1 MTDAPATVCVI
12 CGAPEPF
19 GLSVCP
25 ACGGTA
31 QAVGDTLIFVKPT
44 EARHD
49 MRHVLGALEP
59 LLAGRAHR
67 EGRDLVAAGHRA
79 LIRVPAAA
87 AERVVRRLALHDV
100 PAVART
106 ARTTWASAP
115 ASLYVLLGI
124 MVLVGTW
131 AGRVAEPMLLW
142 ISPMMAL
149 LLLLAAQVRMR
160 APAIASPHRRAAFPA
175 TVETL
180 IVTTFAQLPLGTA
193 RDLLASL
200 VQAAEPTYRA
210 LRRGPAGGACK
221 RDVEQLLTHACRA
234 AIDLSDL
241 DHGLA
246 AVLDEAAID
255 RVTSLHD
262 GLASRFRK
270 GVSVLYRL
278 RAEAVD
284 ADPAHEEL
292 TELLEA
298 LDADA
303 TAYAAARAE
312 VDAWLEPKT
321 TAD

>member
-1 MTDAPATVCVI
+1 MTDALMTVCVI

-49 MRHVLGALEP
+49 TRRVLDALEP
-59 LLAGRAHR
+59 LLAGHAHR
-67 EGRDLVAAGHRA
+67 EGRDLLAAGHRA

-87 AERVVRRLALHDV
+87 AEGVVRRLALRDV

-106 ARTTWASAP
+106 ARKTWASAP
-115 ASLYVLLGI
+115 ASLYVLLGV

-131 AGRVAEPMLLW
+131 AGRIAEPMLLW
-142 ISPMMAL
+142 TSPLMAL
-149 LLLLAAQVRMR
+149 LLLLAAQVRLR
-160 APAIASPHRRAAFPA
+160 DPAIASPRRRAVFPA
-175 TVETL
+175 PTEHL
-180 IVTTFAQLPLGTA
+180 IVTTFARLPLGTA
-193 RDLLASL
+193 HDLLATL
-200 VQAAEPTYRA
+200 VRAAEPVYRA

-221 RDVEQLLTHACRA
+221 RDVEQLLTHACRV

-246 AVLDEAAID
+246 AVLDETAIN

-262 GLASRFRK
+262 GLASRFRQ

-278 RAEAVD
+278 RAETVD
-284 ADPAHEEL
+284 ADPAREEL
-292 TELLEA
+292 AELLEA

-312 VDAWLEPKT
+312 VDSLLEP
-321 TAD
+321 TAATD